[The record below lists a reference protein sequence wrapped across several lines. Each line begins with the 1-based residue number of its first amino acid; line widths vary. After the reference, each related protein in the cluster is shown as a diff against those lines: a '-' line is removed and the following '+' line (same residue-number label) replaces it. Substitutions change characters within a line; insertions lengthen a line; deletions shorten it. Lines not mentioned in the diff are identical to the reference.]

1 MVQGEGPLPT
11 FLTKPKMP
19 PGMVQL
25 VASNTTSDRGVAF
38 ILSYE
43 EFVDHVYKDQA
54 GLDTIG
60 WGHLILPGEKFDV
73 PMSREFATAL
83 FKKDLG
89 DTERA
94 VRKFI
99 PVYRTQNQFDALVA
113 LTFNIGSGA
122 LQRSTLRQM
131 ILHGL
136 EHEVPRQFLRWNKVR
151 GKVSN
156 GLTRRRV
163 AEAIIYTQ
171 GVYVPN

>member
-1 MVQGEGPLPT
+1 MVQGEAPLPS
-11 FLTKPKMP
+11 FLTKPKLP
-19 PGMVQL
+19 QGMVQL
-25 VASNTTSDRGVAF
+25 VATNTTSDQGVDF

-43 EFVDHVYKDQA
+43 EFVDHVYKDEA

-60 WGHLILPGEKFDV
+60 WGHLIRPGETFDV
-73 PMSREFATAL
+73 PMSRDAATAL
-83 FKKDLG
+83 FKRDLG

-99 PVYRTQNQFDALVA
+99 TVYQSQHQFDALVA
-113 LTFNIGSGA
+113 LTFNIGPGA
-122 LQRSTLRQM
+122 LQRSTLRQV
-131 ILHGL
+131 ILHGM
-136 EHEVPRQFLRWNKVR
+136 EQEVPRQFLRWNKVR